1 MTHSEHQR
9 RVREISKYII
19 ELREEYEGIRESVSD
34 RDHALFVGYGPIKNP
49 KLVMVVI
56 VENGES
62 GSTVAA
68 PIAQKII
75 DEYLKED
82 L

>member
-1 MTHSEHQR
+1 M
-9 RVREISKYII
+9 
-19 ELREEYEGIRESVSD
+19 
-34 RDHALFVGYGPIKNP
+34 GYGHIKNP